1 MSDLTRP
8 PPANPGDELVVVESC
23 TTTWAFDTGRGR
35 FTRLPRGLALSN
47 SSADWRPYAS
57 MHVDREAGSVEVA
70 LDSAGTQLLRSD
82 IHTGG
87 PCPDCGDPGS

>member
-1 MSDLTRP
+1 MPEPIQP
-8 PPANPGDELVVVESC
+8 PPPQTGDGLVVVDSC
-23 TTTWAFDTGRGR
+23 TTTWAFDTDRGR

-57 MHVDREAGSVEVA
+57 MHVDREAGTVEVA

-87 PCPDCGDPGS
+87 PCPDCGHPGT